1 VKSLQKL
8 TRNGNSSTIT
18 IKGPMLRA
26 TGWLP
31 GRYVLVELTEQR
43 TIHVRTPTE
52 ADISALQSAPRPTD
66 PAPGGLL

>member
-1 VKSLQKL
+1 
-8 TRNGNSSTIT
+8 
-18 IKGPMLRA
+18 MLRA